1 MILNISD
8 ALAQEINGMVEK
20 FREEVFRK
28 VEADRRPQRIMQLS
42 LAYVPKSRIKP

>member
-1 MILNISD
+1 
-8 ALAQEINGMVEK
+8 
-20 FREEVFRK
+20 